1 MDNMFIKVNAI
12 PTNESFL
19 RGVVSAFAARANPTM
34 EVISDIKTAVSE
46 AVTNVIV
53 HAYRDADLG
62 EIEVSASI
70 EEGILTVAVTDRG
83 KGITNINEALKDFFT
98 TRADEERSGLGF
110 SIMAGFM
117 DSLRVSSQSGTGTT
131 VTMTKKL
138 A

>member
-1 MDNMFIKVNAI
+1 MYIKVNAT

-53 HAYRDADLG
+53 HAYADRDTG
-62 EIEVSASI
+62 EIEVRASI
-70 EEGILTVAVTDRG
+70 DEGVLTVEITDRG
-83 KGITNINEALKDFFT
+83 AGIPNINEALKDFFT

-110 SIMAGFM
+110 TIMAGFM
-117 DSLRVSSQSGTGTT
+117 DSLNVTSQSGAGTT

>member
-53 HAYRDADLG
+53 HAYAEGDKG
-62 EIEVSASI
+62 EVEVSASI
-70 EEGILTVAVTDRG
+70 DGGVLTVAVTDRG
-83 KGITNINEALKDFFT
+83 KGIPNINEALKDFFT

-110 SIMAGFM
+110 TIMAGFM
-117 DSLRVSSQSGTGTT
+117 DSLSVSSQSDAGTT